1 MPGKMGTPTAAP
13 RKRSLRVSYLL
24 PATVAAA
31 LVSSGCVAAPSER
44 AAPSTSL
51 PPTALTTLRPT
62 TAAAP
67 PTTTV
72 PAATTPA
79 PTTTSADIEPT
90 DVAICLDPETNV
102 RVDDDLCDADEDTY
116 SRFWLHHSSALIY
129 PAVGA
134 VVGLALGSFIRP
146 TAGRVLDRG
155 VPTSGGRVLRGGF
168 GGHLP
173 SGGS

>member
-1 MPGKMGTPTAAP
+1 MPGKSGTPTDRP

-51 PPTALTTLRPT
+51 PPTALATLRPT
-62 TAAAP
+62 T
-67 PTTTV
+67 
-72 PAATTPA
+72 TTPA
-79 PTTTSADIEPT
+79 PTTTVPPTTTLAPTTTDVDTEPT
-90 DVAICLDPETNV
+90 DVAICVDPETNV
-102 RVDDDLCDADEDTY
+102 RVDDDLCDTDEDTY

-134 VVGLALGSFIRP
+134 VVGLTLGSFIRP

-173 SGGS
+173 GGS

>member
-1 MPGKMGTPTAAP
+1 M
-13 RKRSLRVSYLL
+13 SYLL

-44 AAPSTSL
+44 ATPTTTP

-62 TAAAP
+62 TTTP
-67 PTTTV
+67 VPTTTR
-72 PAATTPA
+72 PA
-79 PTTTSADIEPT
+79 PTTTSADTEPT

-102 RVDDDLCDADEDTY
+102 RVDDDLCDTDADTY
-116 SRFWLHHSSALIY
+116 SRFWLPHSSSLIY

-134 VVGLALGSFIRP
+134 VVGLTLGSFIRP
-146 TAGRVLDRG
+146 AAGRVLDRG
-155 VPTSGGRVLRGGF
+155 VPTAGGRVSRGGF

-173 SGGS
+173 GGGS

>member
-1 MPGKMGTPTAAP
+1 MPGEIGTPTDRP

-31 LVSSGCVAAPSER
+31 LVSSGCVAAPAER

-51 PPTALTTLRPT
+51 PPTALATLRPT
-62 TAAAP
+62 T
-67 PTTTV
+67 TS
-72 PAATTPA
+72 PA
-79 PTTTSADIEPT
+79 PTTTTQAPTTTFADTEPT
-90 DVAICLDPETNV
+90 DVAICVDPETNV
-102 RVDDDLCDADEDTY
+102 RVDDDLCDTDEDTY
-116 SRFWLHHSSALIY
+116 SRFWLPHSSALIY
-129 PAVGA
+129 PAIGA
-134 VVGLALGSFIRP
+134 VVGLTLGSFIRP
-146 TAGRVLDRG
+146 ATGRVLDRG

>member
-1 MPGKMGTPTAAP
+1 MPGKMGTTAGP

-62 TAAAP
+62 TTAPP
-67 PTTTV
+67 PTT
-72 PAATTPA
+72 TTPA
-79 PTTTSADIEPT
+79 PTTTSADTEPT

-102 RVDDDLCDADEDTY
+102 RVDDDLCDTDEDTY

-134 VVGLALGSFIRP
+134 VVGLTLGSFIRP

>member
-1 MPGKMGTPTAAP
+1 M
-13 RKRSLRVSYLL
+13 SYLL

-44 AAPSTSL
+44 AAPTTSL
-51 PPTALTTLRPT
+51 PPTALATLRP
-62 TAAAP
+62 
-67 PTTTV
+67 PT
-72 PAATTPA
+72 TTPA
-79 PTTTSADIEPT
+79 PTTTYADTEPT
-90 DVAICLDPETNV
+90 DVAICVDPETNV
-102 RVDDDLCDADEDTY
+102 RVDDDLCDTDEDTY

-134 VVGLALGSFIRP
+134 VVGLTLGSFIRP
-146 TAGRVLDRG
+146 ATGRVLDRG
-155 VPTSGGRVLRGGF
+155 APTSGGRVLRGGF

>member
-1 MPGKMGTPTAAP
+1 MPGKMGTTTGP

-62 TAAAP
+62 TTAPP
-67 PTTTV
+67 PTTT
-72 PAATTPA
+72 A
-79 PTTTSADIEPT
+79 PTTTSADTEPT
-90 DVAICLDPETNV
+90 DVAICVDPETNV
-102 RVDDDLCDADEDTY
+102 RVDDDLCDTDEDTY

-134 VVGLALGSFIRP
+134 VVGLTLGSFIRP

>member
-1 MPGKMGTPTAAP
+1 MPGKSGTPTDRP

-44 AAPSTSL
+44 AAPTTSL
-51 PPTALTTLRPT
+51 PPTALATLRPT
-62 TAAAP
+62 T
-67 PTTTV
+67 
-72 PAATTPA
+72 TTPA
-79 PTTTSADIEPT
+79 PTTTYADTEPT
-90 DVAICLDPETNV
+90 DVAICVDPETNV
-102 RVDDDLCDADEDTY
+102 RVDDDLCDTDEDTY
-116 SRFWLHHSSALIY
+116 SRFWLHHSSSLIY

-134 VVGLALGSFIRP
+134 VVGLTLGSFIRP
-146 TAGRVLDRG
+146 ATGRVLDRG
-155 VPTSGGRVLRGGF
+155 APTSGGRVLRGGF